1 MALRSNNRR
10 RGLMAEINVVPY
22 IDVMLVLVVI
32 LMVAAPFVNP
42 SLINLP
48 SVNKASKAPEQV
60 IEVIVY
66 PDARLS
72 LRSGKTLTPVDMPG
86 LVDGVKALQADH
98 PEIPVVIAADK
109 DVRYE
114 DVVNVLKL
122 LQSADVPR
130 VGLALR
136 IERSAEAR

>member
-1 MALRSNNRR
+1 MALQSDKRR

-48 SVNKASKAPEQV
+48 SVNKASKAPEKV

-86 LVDGVKALQADH
+86 LVDGVKAMQADH

-109 DVRYE
+109 TVRYE
-114 DVVNVLKL
+114 EVVNVMKT
-122 LQSADVPR
+122 LQAADVQR
-130 VGLALR
+130 VGLSLR
-136 IERSAEAR
+136 IERSAQAR

>member
-109 DVRYE
+109 TVRYE
-114 DVVNVLKL
+114 EVVDVMKT
-122 LQSADVPR
+122 LQAADVQR
-130 VGLALR
+130 VGLSLR
-136 IERSAEAR
+136 IERSAEGR

>member
-109 DVRYE
+109 TVRYE
-114 DVVNVLKL
+114 EVVMKT
-122 LQSADVPR
+122 LQSGDVQR
-130 VGLALR
+130 VGLSLR
-136 IERSAEAR
+136 IERSADAR

>member
-1 MALRSNNRR
+1 MALSTKSRR

-42 SLINLP
+42 SVVNLP
-48 SVNKASKAPEQV
+48 SVNKASNAPEKV

-66 PDARLS
+66 PDGRLS
-72 LRSGKTLTPVDMPG
+72 LRSGKEMHATDMPG
-86 LVDGVKALQADH
+86 LVAAVRKAQSGDAKT
-98 PEIPVVIAADK
+98 PVVIAADK

-114 DVVNVLKL
+114 DVINVMKL
-122 LQSADVPR
+122 LQGAEVER
-130 VGLALR
+130 VGLSLK
-136 IERSAEAR
+136 IERPTAAR

>member
-1 MALRSNNRR
+1 
-10 RGLMAEINVVPY
+10 MAEINVVPY

-109 DVRYE
+109 TVRYE
-114 DVVNVLKL
+114 EVVDVMKT
-122 LQSADVPR
+122 LQAADVQR
-130 VGLALR
+130 VGLSLR
-136 IERSAEAR
+136 IERSAEGR

>member
-109 DVRYE
+109 TVRYE
-114 DVVNVLKL
+114 EVVDVMKT
-122 LQSADVPR
+122 LQAADVQR
-130 VGLALR
+130 VGLSLR
-136 IERSAEAR
+136 IERSAEGH

>member
-86 LVDGVKALQADH
+86 LVDGVKALQTDH

-109 DVRYE
+109 TVRYE
-114 DVVNVLKL
+114 EVVDVMKT
-122 LQSADVPR
+122 LQAADVQR
-130 VGLALR
+130 VGLSLR
-136 IERSAEAR
+136 IERSAEGR

>member
-86 LVDGVKALQADH
+86 LVDGVKALLADH

-109 DVRYE
+109 TVRYE
-114 DVVNVLKL
+114 EVVDVMKT
-122 LQSADVPR
+122 LQAADVQR
-130 VGLALR
+130 VGLSLR
-136 IERSAEAR
+136 IERSAEGR

>member
-109 DVRYE
+109 TVRYE
-114 DVVNVLKL
+114 EVVDVMKT
-122 LQSADVPR
+122 LQAADIQR
-130 VGLALR
+130 VGLSLR
-136 IERSAEAR
+136 IERSAEGR

>member
-72 LRSGKTLTPVDMPG
+72 LCSGKTLTPVDMPG

-109 DVRYE
+109 TVRYE
-114 DVVNVLKL
+114 EVVDVMKT
-122 LQSADVPR
+122 LQAADVQR
-130 VGLALR
+130 VGLSLR
-136 IERSAEAR
+136 IERSAEGR